1 MLKKSMKLKKKE
13 AGKRN
18 WRVKEIL
25 MIGEMHHNSS
35 VFIHIFIAIAKF
47 IILAKDSKRKRSVD
61 APISGNSES
70 SQLSAML

>member
-1 MLKKSMKLKKKE
+1 M
-13 AGKRN
+13 
-18 WRVKEIL
+18 KEIL